1 MAYDNKWLRRQ
12 YVSYNKKFFHDLL
25 PTNLPVT
32 FGKIDDKVAGVT
44 YLDRETKEAIAII
57 IDQGLKELGCYVK
70 IVLLH
75 EMAHVS
81 VGFKERH
88 LHGPLWKKERKR
100 LIDAGA
106 FTPLL

>member
-1 MAYDNKWLRRQ
+1 MAYDNRWLRRQ

-25 PTNLPVT
+25 PQNLSVT
-32 FGKIDDKVAGVT
+32 FGTIDEKCAGIT
-44 YLDRETKEAIAII
+44 YLDRDTKEGIAII
-57 IDQGLKELGCYVK
+57 IDKNLRNLGRYVK

-88 LHGPLWKKERKR
+88 LHGPLWKQERKR